1 MIDELIHYCIEQI
14 GLDGEAGTEID
25 RLATFIRH
33 FHAEHSSRSHLPDQ
47 LVDASYQAFVF
58 RQLVSHPDVSVGLFM
73 PGVPVKSG
81 AKSGITRKASAL
93 DSPATPKATSQTE
106 ASPEYDWVDLLP
118 DQELAEQQGLFQLQQ
133 QHKDRLRLVL
143 QTHLIKRLL
152 VGASDVFLPPST
164 YRVLQIICRS
174 RETPVLSLDIGTAL
188 HTDQKTVFY
197 ICKRLIDLHLVTK
210 IKARETGTVA
220 SYFVATRFEDCCDIL
235 IQQRNAQIDSD
246 LHRPGPAAPA
256 GQPSLLAQ
264 SFSRLNETSADQM
277 DLADDDD
284 VEGEAEAEAEAEDA
298 TQDAFAPTITVKEE
312 ESQDMPFAQ
321 DRNHD
326 VRSDAYA
333 SAQSLVTSFE
343 HVDAAKSLLWLK
355 SRPELVRFRIYLIC
369 NSTSSNVTARLGL
382 LRRIRLAET
391 RPQRKA
397 FIRFL
402 EHAVVDGFL
411 EVVNI
416 HVASTDRTYRGL
428 RMTSLGENEMHELLR
443 GEFGDA
449 ATLQEQDRARRLNAK
464 LQQDL
469 TRVDSC
475 IPRELTLERF
485 VYEQVARA
493 GPSGRTI
500 SQLMTQLHATGHSA
514 RMLDQIAQ
522 RAEEADGEP
531 SLSDLQ
537 IRSFHEH
544 KQRVRSTKLY
554 SHHAWVLQGANAGY
568 LEPDDLELLASA
580 GGASSFHRKSTA
592 WTAPEQ
598 IADRLASLSK
608 DLFTPTPRRSTARIG
623 RPPKKRPLDDDFDP
637 NTPPPKRGRPRK
649 RPIDADLETP
659 AADTPPPKRGRPRK
673 YPLEADTGTPA
684 ADTPPPKRGRPRKHP
699 IESDAVTPAASTP
712 PPKRGRP
719 RKHPVE
725 ATEASP
731 AATDAA
737 PSRDETPAL
746 PNDHQAAFSTAAT
759 PSQSEQSNALDIAM
773 DDGTSLAIPDSPTA
787 GLAKRRSR
795 RLLQEQVSTRPTSL
809 LASSP
814 VVAEEPAA
822 SRAEEAAVSEPAVS
836 TPPATTSPV
845 TSPPPGPA
853 TTQQIEGQDSL
864 QVTQDNAIAPEPA
877 ASSADLSHV
886 GDLLLAPTP
895 IKTEVRSSAL
905 NTSAAKKLRDA
916 TSTPTASASERRKRT
931 NLTQLRSSHALVQCI
946 REAGGAMD
954 TLLIPDLLTDFV
966 EKFGFASD
974 AQLSNLRDRKVR
986 EKALTAAVNNGLLRR
1001 TYIRL
1006 DRPSAQHPKRQIVYV
1021 PELPAEQLQN
1031 YCEAVKEGR
1040 DGWTESKNLNTALT
1054 NVTDSVAIGFGDA
1067 SRFAKPWHIQEPF
1080 YLSELPIDQTQLA
1093 LLRQP
1098 FRDVVSSLRQHIG
1111 FLSGEM
1117 LRLKAFHHAC
1127 AKFITLRQSDSSSSA
1142 PSALPLSFFWT
1153 EAPLDLYLALKPV
1166 LPMSEGLEQM
1176 LIDPQMR
1183 ATPVQALPDE
1193 LKASLG
1199 LSSRVVN
1206 ETQVA
1211 FYSLA
1216 TQLSDLDIVK
1226 IHSLADDGAIDSQ
1239 TTASSLNAISTSV
1252 EPCHRIPLYNW
1263 AVEQQQKPLLGVIDV
1278 GLDADKINLFWAKMQ
1293 ACCLNWR
1300 KCMDGKDGENQ
1311 RVVAASDFVSSSG
1324 LTDVEPFKTPPEEL
1338 AYALYAS
1345 RAWRPYHQ
1353 LRPSQIKFLYR
1364 IDLQD
1369 LPSASQDDLDRLA
1382 YITLVPPQVVRAL
1395 LQHRLQRADADELA
1409 DPEKIRRKFSRF
1421 SWPLRLSTVI
1431 LPVDVYRPVSAAS
1444 QKRKRTQ
1451 AEREKEGRATTLAK
1465 ARQLRQKREEDFQAM
1480 IDQAFGDAPA
1490 AHDLRPKIETALD
1503 VIRKKFVAG
1512 DVKFGADAVQK
1523 AIARAIRS
1531 ASGVRLMPAVR
1542 SPSAGR
1548 RKRQARQDS
1557 AQQNPDSEQLDQD
1570 QDANGE
1576 DDAAGARANRARRER
1591 RNRRRNTDHVH
1602 FWNPTRKELLRDA
1615 AVILR
1620 VRDQVRGRSDWSA
1633 LFQVIDGEE
1642 KTKTKGVI
1650 MAQWRHQ
1657 YYRMRYLH
1665 GEEAYLDALERHWIS
1680 VYLSA
1685 RESGILHDPDFP
1697 AATGF
1702 DLMQQIE
1709 LLRDEID
1716 KNEVQRSLTRPIAR
1730 HHLPLEL
1737 SATTDFTESWKEE
1750 FAEEPVEKRFEPFYT
1765 NDAGV
1770 TTKRLETLTNTA
1782 LGFET
1787 ASACKADVALEHMMA
1802 EWAVRIVIA
1811 TASSTST
1818 QSGQGSAVGATQ
1830 EDIVP
1835 VDEMTKADFCRSIG
1849 DTRIE
1854 EAMQR
1859 LLDAKL
1865 IRPLTVDPVVRRK
1878 PGTNFVFTEE
1888 LHRLLP
1894 DLSAGTRLAAADL
1907 QATLTHRRSA
1917 FQEIC
1922 DAEDGSVVE
1931 PIEADGEVAA
1941 LLPLIEAGMM
1951 DAEIDRQPFEFLRQN
1966 PALNARV
1973 MNDEDLEAMIW
1984 VNGNDKSGMMDALDA
1999 AVTILPAVPQD
2010 RALDWLVAA
2019 KVNRDVD
2026 THMSASLAETLQT
2039 IWLQQFETTLKTV
2052 SSTDV
2057 PAAERLRVFGSRL
2070 IECGPVGLSLES
2082 NKEITYSDVLTI
2094 TSGSLPLAFFSP
2106 LSSSATLIASPF
2118 IQSYT
2123 LTIPTRTATTPPQN
2137 LTLPHIWT
2145 TLTINTNPST
2155 ATVAWRSLLETII
2168 ALTLQR
2174 PGITLVRIASRFST
2188 TLTVGTSFADVW
2200 TATLCLLESGMVELR
2215 TDDGGVQGWTLH
2227 PGLKCIMWAGFR

>member
-25 RLATFIRH
+25 RLAHFVRH
-33 FHAEHSSRSHLPDQ
+33 FHAEHSSRSQLPDQ

-58 RQLVSHPDVSVGLFM
+58 RQLVSHPDVSVGLFV

-81 AKSGITRKASAL
+81 AKSGITRKASTL
-93 DSPATPKATSQTE
+93 DSPATSKPTSQAE
-106 ASPEYDWVDLLP
+106 APPEYDWVDLLP
-118 DQELAEQQGLFQLQQ
+118 NQTLAEQQGLFQLQQ
-133 QHKDRLRLVL
+133 QHKNRLRLVL

-174 RETPVLSLDIGTAL
+174 REIPVLSLDIGAAL

-220 SYFVATRFEDCCDIL
+220 SYFVATRFEDRCDIL
-235 IQQRNAQIDSD
+235 IQQRNAQVDTD
-246 LHRPGPAAPA
+246 LHRPEPAAA
-256 GQPSLLAQ
+256 RNQPSLLAQ
-264 SFSRLNETSADQM
+264 SLSSSNESSADQM
-277 DLADDDD
+277 ELVDDED
-284 VEGEAEAEAEAEDA
+284 AEREAEAEDV
-298 TQDAFAPTITVKEE
+298 TQDASAPTITVKEE
-312 ESQDMPFAQ
+312 EPHDMPFTH

-326 VRSDAYA
+326 VRSDAHA
-333 SAQSLVTSFE
+333 SVQSLVTSFE

-369 NSTSSNVTARLGL
+369 NSTPSKVTARVGL
-382 LRRIRLAET
+382 LRRIRLAEA
-391 RPQRKA
+391 RPQKKA
-397 FIRFL
+397 LIRFL

-428 RMTSLGENEMHELLR
+428 RMTPLGENEMHDFLR

-464 LQQDL
+464 LLQDL

-475 IPRELTLERF
+475 IPRELTVERY

-554 SHHAWVLQGANAGY
+554 SHHAWVLQGANEGY

-580 GGASSFHRKSTA
+580 GGASSFHLKSTA
-592 WTAPEQ
+592 WTSPEQ
-598 IADRLASLSK
+598 IAHRLTSLSK
-608 DLFTPTPRRSTARIG
+608 DLFTPTPRKGTASRG
-623 RPPKKRPLDDDFDP
+623 RPPKKRPLDDEFDP

-649 RPIDADLETP
+649 HPLDADSGTP
-659 AADTPPPKRGRPRK
+659 AADTPLPKRGRPRK
-673 YPLEADTGTPA
+673 YPLEADAGTPA

-699 IESDAVTPAASTP
+699 IGSDAQTPATSTP
-712 PPKRGRP
+712 TPKRGRP

-725 ATEASP
+725 STEASP
-731 AATDAA
+731 VATDAA

-746 PNDHQAAFSTAAT
+746 PNDQQAGSSTVAT
-759 PSQSEQSNALDIAM
+759 PSRSEKSKASDIAM
-773 DDGTSLAIPDSPTA
+773 DDDASLAIPDSPTA

-795 RLLQEQVSTRPTSL
+795 RLLQEQAPARPKSL

-814 VVAEEPAA
+814 VVAEEPAI
-822 SRAEEAAVSEPAVS
+822 SQAEEVAVSEPAVS
-836 TPPATTSPV
+836 TPPV

-853 TTQQIEGQDSL
+853 TTEQVEVQDQS
-864 QVTQDNAIAPEPA
+864 QETQGNAIAPEPA

-886 GDLLLAPTP
+886 SDLLSAPTP
-895 IKTEVRSSAL
+895 IKTEVRPSAL
-905 NTSAAKKLRDA
+905 NTPAAKKLRDA
-916 TSTPTASASERRKRT
+916 TSTPAASASERRKRT

-954 TLLIPDLLTDFV
+954 TLMIPDLLTEFV

-974 AQLSNLRDRKVR
+974 AQLSNLRDKKVR

-1001 TYIRL
+1001 TYVRL
-1006 DRPSAQHPKRQIVYV
+1006 DRPSAQHPKRQIVCV

-1040 DGWTESKNLNTALT
+1040 DGWTDSKNVNTALT
-1054 NVTDSVAIGFGDA
+1054 NVTDNVAISFDDA

-1098 FRDVVSSLRQHIG
+1098 FRDVVSSLRQHVG
-1111 FLSGEM
+1111 YLSGEM

-1127 AKFITLRQSDSSSSA
+1127 AKFIALRQSDSSSSA
-1142 PSALPLSFFWT
+1142 PSVLPLSFFWT
-1153 EAPLDLYLALKPV
+1153 EAPLDLYLALTPV

-1176 LIDPQMR
+1176 LIDPRMR
-1183 ATPVQALPDE
+1183 TTPVQALPDE

-1206 ETQVA
+1206 ETYVA

-1216 TQLSDLDIVK
+1216 TQLSDLNIVK
-1226 IHSLADDGAIDSQ
+1226 MHTLADGATDSQ
-1239 TTASSLNAISTSV
+1239 ATTASLGAISTSV
-1252 EPCHRIPLYNW
+1252 EPRHCIPLYNW
-1263 AVEQQQKPLLGVIDV
+1263 AVEQQEKPLLEVIDV
-1278 GLDADKINLFWAKMQ
+1278 GLDVDKINLFWAKMQ

-1300 KCMDGKDGENQ
+1300 KCMDGKNSEN
-1311 RVVAASDFVSSSG
+1311 RGAVAPGDSKSPSG
-1324 LTDVEPFKTPPEEL
+1324 ISDVEPFKTPPEEL

-1364 IDLQD
+1364 IDLQE

-1409 DPEKIRRKFSRF
+1409 EPEKSRRKFSRF

-1431 LPVDVYRPVSAAS
+1431 LPVDVYKPISAAS

-1465 ARQLRQKREEDFQAM
+1465 ARQLRQKREEDFRAM
-1480 IDQAFGDAPA
+1480 MDQAFGDAPA

-1512 DVKFGADAVQK
+1512 DVKFDAEAVRK

-1542 SPSAGR
+1542 GPTAGG
-1548 RKRQARQDS
+1548 RKRQSRPHS
-1557 AQQNPDSEQLDQD
+1557 AQQNPDSEQLDRD
-1570 QDANGE
+1570 QDVNGG
-1576 DDAAGARANRARRER
+1576 DDAAGVRAKRARRDR
-1591 RNRRRNTDHVH
+1591 RNRRKNTDHVH

-1620 VRDQVRGRSDWSA
+1620 IRDQVRGRSDWSA

-1642 KTKTKGVI
+1642 KIKTKGVI

-1665 GEEAYLDALERHWIS
+1665 GEEAYLDALERRWTS

-1685 RESGILHDPDFP
+1685 REAGILHDPDFP

-1765 NDAGV
+1765 NDTGV
-1770 TTKRLETLTNTA
+1770 TTKRLETLTSTA
-1782 LGFET
+1782 LGAED
-1787 ASACKADVALEHMMA
+1787 ASADKANVSLEDLMA
-1802 EWAVRIVIA
+1802 EWAVRVVIA
-1811 TASSTST
+1811 TASSLST
-1818 QSGQGSAVGATQ
+1818 QSGQASAAGATQ
-1830 EDIVP
+1830 EDTVP
-1835 VDEMTKADFCRSIG
+1835 VDEMTKADFCRTIG

-1894 DLSAGTRLAAADL
+1894 DSSAGTRLAAADL

-1922 DAEDGSVVE
+1922 DAESGSVVE
-1931 PIEADGEVAA
+1931 PIEADGEAAA
-1941 LLPLIEAGMM
+1941 LVSLMEAGMM
-1951 DAEIDRQPFEFLRQN
+1951 DAEIDMEPFEFLRQN

-1973 MNDEDLEAMIW
+1973 MNDEDLEALIR
-1984 VNGNDKSGMMDALDA
+1984 VNGKSGMMDALDA
-1999 AVTILPAVPQD
+1999 AVTPLPAVPQD
-2010 RALDWLVAA
+2010 RALDWLVAPE
-2019 KVNRDVD
+2019 VNGGVGTDL
-2026 THMSASLAETLQT
+2026 SAALAETLRT
-2039 IWLQQFETTLKTV
+2039 VWLQQFETTLDTT
-2052 SSTDV
+2052 SSTDAS
-2057 PAAERLRVFGSRL
+2057 AAERLRVFGSRL
-2070 IECGPVGLSLES
+2070 IESGPLGLSLES
-2082 NKEITYSDVLTI
+2082 DDELTYHDVLTL
-2094 TSGSLPLAFFSP
+2094 TSGTLPLAFFSP
-2106 LSSSATLIASPF
+2106 LSSSAILIASPF

-2123 LTIPTRTATTPPQN
+2123 LAIPTRAPTTSSQN

-2145 TLTINTNPST
+2145 TLTTTTNPPSSPPT
-2155 ATVAWRSLLETII
+2155 APWKSLLDTII
-2168 ALTLQR
+2168 ALTFQR
-2174 PGITLVRIASRFST
+2174 PGITLPRLASRFST
-2188 TLTVGTSFADVW
+2188 TSAVGTSFADIW
-2200 TATLCLLESGMVELR
+2200 CATLCLLEIGVVELR
-2215 TDDGGVQGWTLH
+2215 TDGRGVETWTLH
-2227 PGLKCIMWAGFR
+2227 PGSRRMWAGFR